1 MNRHCELDLTLQKKK
16 IIIRAFMEDENVANI
31 FGSTLFRSVIC
42 YPGKVIHLKNGYR
55 SAFCMDNTLMC
66 YFV

>member
-1 MNRHCELDLTLQKKK
+1 
-16 IIIRAFMEDENVANI
+16 MEDENVAYI